1 MIVKKLFLAAFAAAL
16 VGPFGSSQAA
26 DKKMLVFVPN
36 SSTDFWRPAEAG
48 VRKAQSELPNYKLV
62 FKYPKHSSPEI
73 QTRIL
78 DEFVAAGAA
87 GIVLSPIDA
96 ISMVDTID
104 RIAGQ
109 VTLFT
114 TDSDAPTS
122 KRVAYFGS
130 SNSEAGKQAGQ
141 LLLKALPNGGKCIG
155 FIGLLGAGN
164 AGERIGGVKDALKGS
179 KIDLLDVL
187 ADNFDKTRAK
197 RNVADVL
204 TAHSEVNCMVG
215 FYDYNTPLILEALR
229 DASKL
234 GLVKIVAFDED
245 PITLGGVKDG
255 TIVGT
260 IVQQAYEWGYLSMI
274 ALAKYVE
281 GKKAV
286 IPADGRIILP
296 TQIIDKDNV
305 DAYWT
310 ELKAMLCCLP
320 PAREMSR

>member
-26 DKKMLVFVPN
+26 DKKTLVFVPN
-36 SSTDFWRPAEAG
+36 SSTNFWRPAEAG

-78 DEFVAAGAA
+78 DDFVAAGAT
-87 GIVLSPIDA
+87 GIVVSPIDA

-164 AGERIGGVKDALKGS
+164 AGERIEGVKDSLKGS
-179 KIDLLDVL
+179 KIDLIDVL

-229 DASKL
+229 EAGKL
-234 GLVKIVAFDED
+234 ERVTVVAFDAD
-245 PITLGGVKDG
+245 PITLAGVKDG

-260 IVQQAYEWGYLSMI
+260 IVQQPFEWAYLSMT
-274 ALAKYVE
+274 AMAKYLDGV
-281 GKKAV
+281 KSM
-286 IPADGRIILP
+286 IPPDRRIILP
-296 TQIIDKDNV
+296 TRTIDRSNV
-305 DAYWT
+305 EAFWT
-310 ELKAMLCCLP
+310 ELKAVLCCMP
-320 PAREMSR
+320 TAREISR

>member
-1 MIVKKLFLAAFAAAL
+1 MRKLLLAVAAAAVIGL
-16 VGPFGSSQAA
+16 PASAETA
-26 DKKMLVFVPN
+26 DKTLAFVTN
-36 SSTDFWRPAEAG
+36 SGTNFWRPAEAG

-62 FKYPKHSSPEI
+62 FRYVRESSTAA
-73 QTRIL
+73 QTRML
-78 DEFVAAGAA
+78 DDLVAAGTA
-87 GIVLSPIDA
+87 GIVVSPVDTK
-96 ISMVDTID
+96 SMVDTID

-114 TDSDAPTS
+114 TDSDVPNS

-130 SNSEAGKQAGQ
+130 SNTEAGRQAGQ
-141 LLLKALPNGGKCIG
+141 LLLKALPAGGKCMG
-155 FIGLLGAGN
+155 FIGLLRVANADDRIAGVR
-164 AGERIGGVKDALKGS
+164 EALKGS
-179 KIDLLDVL
+179 TIELVDVL
-187 ADNFDKTRAK
+187 ADDFDKTRAK
-197 RNVADVL
+197 RNVVDTLAARPDI
-204 TAHSEVNCMVG
+204 NCMVG

-296 TQIIDKDNV
+296 TRIIDKDNV